1 MSTYLFRAL
10 GLGLVFGAGVVAGQ
24 WVQEPQVAAQTTPT
38 VFELRTY
45 TTPPGKLDDLHTR
58 FRDHTT
64 QLFEKHGMI
73 NIGYWVPM
81 DAPLKDNTLVYIV
94 AHDSRE
100 AADNSWKAFGA
111 DPAWHKV
118 RDASE
123 VNGKIVAKVERQ
135 WLTAVD
141 YSPIK

>member
-24 WVQEPQVAAQTTPT
+24 WVQEPRVAAQATPT

-45 TTPPGKLDDLHTR
+45 TTLPGKLDDLHAR

-64 QLFEKHGMI
+64 QLLEKHGMI

-123 VNGKIVAKVERQ
+123 ASGKIVEKVERQ